1 MKKFLLLALGFS
13 FSMFFSQHKFLETP
27 KLSDE
32 DVAGTKSVKDPEAAA
47 EVLYRS
53 FHYRVD
59 YDGNMYTDIISR
71 VKIYNKD
78 NASDFLDH
86 EIYVYDD
93 GHGNR
98 ETLSGLKAYTYNM
111 EKGKITTTKV
121 DSDSKYK
128 SKEDKNYTV
137 TKFAFANVKNGSV
150 VEYSYSILTPFLNSI
165 PFVYMEDKIP
175 VKYVEFVF
183 DTAKPLG
190 YNINYKGDI
199 APVHRDVSEK
209 KIYGGDYQVYRFGY
223 ENLPA
228 YKDEEFVLNNNN
240 YRTALKAELNSIMQQ
255 TGGLKTLALTWK
267 DIAKRLYDHDNFG
280 GELKK
285 KNLVKEVLPEDIK
298 NIPDMQEKAA
308 AILKFVQKN
317 YTYNNEDDVA
327 TDKGIKN
334 LLTTKVGNAAEI
346 NFLLTMLLRSAN
358 IDANPVVLSTV
369 KRGFLNSASPSVSQL
384 NFVLASIEK
393 DGKIYLLDGTSKQ
406 SKINMVSPKAFN
418 YYGLIMSEKE
428 AKQISIVYPGLS
440 ETFLTVDAKMTPE
453 GTFEGHFSDRD
464 TNLYAMMV
472 NSIYTENK
480 DDYQKQYKE
489 RYKFPY
495 SNLKSGVQD
504 NDDFETSFDFDS
516 DTFVDTIGNKLV
528 FNPLLFL
535 YTQNHSYNQTQERKA
550 PLEFYSRNKKTKKVA
565 ITLPDGYIFENV
577 PKSKKF
583 RTEDNAIQYV
593 YYVEQEGN
601 KITVEATT
609 TIDDAIL
616 PKEYFPMFKQIF
628 DNITQLEGQVVT
640 AVKKL

>member
-240 YRTALKAELNSIMQQ
+240 YRTALKAELNSIMYKDE
-255 TGGLKTLALTWK
+255 LKKYALTWK

-280 GELKK
+280 EQLKK
-285 KNLVKEVLPEDIK
+285 NNLVKEVLPADIK
-298 NIPDMQEKAA
+298 NISNMQEKAA

-317 YTYNNEDDVA
+317 YTYNKEDDVV

-346 NFLLTMLLRSAN
+346 NLLLTMLLRSAN

-428 AKQISIVYPGLS
+428 TMQINIVYPGLS

-516 DTFVDTIGNKLV
+516 DTFVDTIGNRLV